1 MLEQILGKLLSIE
14 ETFMSAIEDIA
25 TLGTK
30 IDTLGGKVDNLV
42 HLFGDQ
48 KAAIE
53 DMKAQVTTAVAAAS
67 AAAPTEPAID
77 ITPLF
82 EKLDKI
88 TGEIDGTLNP
98 EPKPTA

>member
-1 MLEQILGKLLSIE
+1 MLNQIFSKLVNLE

-48 KAAIE
+48 KAAI
-53 DMKAQVTTAVAAAS
+53 DDLKAQMTTAVASAS

-98 EPKPTA
+98 PTA